1 MKVGVLGTGN
11 WGTTVAHLLA
21 QGDSEVLLW
30 GRSQIQVDEINKNR
44 TNKKYTKDLKISSGV
59 KATTSLQEVATQCK
73 IIFIVIPSQVFRFVA
88 HDVGQ
93 WAGGDQILV
102 SGTKGIENTTYRFM
116 TDILREETCC
126 RKIGVLSGPNIAD
139 EINRNHPG
147 GAVIASYYNEVID
160 SVMELF
166 KLPLFKV
173 YAHKDVRGVEI
184 GGALKNI
191 VAIASGITT
200 GLGYET
206 NSKAFLVTRGLAE
219 ISRFG
224 KFFGANP
231 QTFLGL
237 SGMGDIVTTCF
248 SMSSRNNT
256 FGRLL
261 SQGKTVEHI
270 QEEIGMVVEGVA
282 TTKAV
287 YEISKKFMI
296 RMPITEGLYKIL
308 FENAPLAHVLK
319 NLMEVRMKFEDE
331 GYKQELSE
339 IQHMLV
345 DKYPNPEYLF

>member
-21 QGDSEVLLW
+21 EGKRDVLLW
-30 GRSQIQVDEINKNR
+30 GRSQNQVDEINKNR
-44 TNKKYTKDLKISSGV
+44 TNKKYTKDLKISPRV
-59 KATTSLQEVATQCK
+59 LATTSLQEVATQCK
-73 IIFIVIPSQVFRFVA
+73 TIFVIIPSQVFRSVA
-88 HDVGQ
+88 HDLGE

-139 EINRNHPG
+139 EINRNHPS
-147 GAVIASYYNEVID
+147 GAVIASHYDEVID
-160 SVMELF
+160 VVMELF
-166 KLPLFKV
+166 KLPSFKV
-173 YAHKDVRGVEI
+173 YGHKDVRGVEI

-191 VAIASGITT
+191 VAIAAGITT
-200 GLGYET
+200 GLGFET

-237 SGMGDIVTTCF
+237 SGMGDIITTCF

-261 SQGKTVEHI
+261 SKGKTVSDI
-270 QEEIGMVVEGVA
+270 QREIGMVVEGVA
-282 TTKAV
+282 TTQAV

-308 FENAPLAHVLK
+308 YEKAGVELVLK
-319 NLMEVRMKFEDE
+319 DLMEVRMKFEDE

>member
-270 QEEIGMVVEGVA
+270 QEEIGMVVA